1 MAIFL
6 PKIKKNFFDD
16 SLTFEKM
23 YDAFIRARENKS
35 NKSDVMFFEEKTEEN
50 IVKLIKE
57 LQSGT
62 YRIGK
67 YTEFYVYKPKKR
79 VIKTLPFRDRV
90 VHQWYVYEFI
100 IPKIVPIFIQ
110 DSNACIK
117 TRGTHNAVRTVGK
130 YMRRARKHFGDYYVL
145 KMDIRKYFYT
155 IDPNILMSILKKYFG
170 DKKFLD
176 LSEKLIFEKG
186 VDKGIPIGNYT
197 SQYFANLY
205 LHELDNYIKHEL
217 KVKYYVRFMDDFVLL
232 VENKEVAKEIYIKI
246 EKFLETN
253 LKLELNPKSKYY
265 PYKMGI
271 DFCGYRI
278 FHTHKLVRN
287 RSKKNMLKKIKLW
300 NKLHR
305 ENNLDYEAVKKSIK
319 SWKGHIKHANSYNL
333 ESIYLE
339 KIEFKDKLESEK
351 YHMSSE
357 FKKDVL
363 QNLTND
369 EKVSI
374 LHDLMKEDKD
384 IKTKVYLAT
393 MVKYS
398 RVNTNKIASS
408 IYKMLNPLDNDDVID
423 FTINGGYDF
432 SIEHDASFDMLNYL
446 LDDHFIYLN
455 KFKELK
461 IKDVYQK
468 YLFGILKGIQRYLFE
483 SNSESVH
490 IFQDDLNVIGS
501 NLFYEWKEFIDNA
514 DEIKRAELTIR
525 GWYGYDF

>member
-6 PKIKKNFFDD
+6 PKIRKNFFDE

-23 YDAFIRARENKS
+23 YDAFIRARKNKS
-35 NKSDVMFFEEKTEEN
+35 SKLDVMLFEEHVEKN

-57 LQSGT
+57 LQNGT

-67 YTEFYVYKPKKR
+67 YIEFHVCEPKKR

-100 IPKIVPIFIQ
+100 IPKIVPIFIH

-117 TRGTHNAVRTVGK
+117 TRGTHNAVRSVSK

-145 KMDIRKYFYT
+145 KMDISKYFYT
-155 IDPNILMSILKKYFG
+155 IDPDILMSILKKYFG

-176 LSEKLIFEKG
+176 LSEKLIYEKG

-197 SQYFANLY
+197 SQYFANIY
-205 LHELDNYIKHEL
+205 LNELDYYVKHEL

-232 VENKEVAKEIYIKI
+232 VENKEVAKTLYSKI

-300 NKLHR
+300 NKLQR

-351 YHMSSE
+351 YHMSRD

-363 QNLTND
+363 LKLTND

-374 LHDLMKEDKD
+374 LHDLMKEDTD
-384 IKTKVYLAT
+384 LIQKVYLMAII
-393 MVKYS
+393 KYS
-398 RVNTNKIASS
+398 KVNSSKIASN
-408 IYKMLNPLDNDDVID
+408 IYKMLNSLNNDDVIEFSNSRD
-423 FTINGGYDF
+423 YDF
-432 SIEHDASFDMLNYL
+432 SNEHDASLDMINFL
-446 LDDHFIYLN
+446 LEDHFIYLN

-461 IKDVYQK
+461 IKDAYQK
-468 YLFGILKGIQRYLFE
+468 YLFE

>member
-1 MAIFL
+1 M
-6 PKIKKNFFDD
+6 PKIKKNFFYKN
-16 SLTFEKM
+16 LIFNNM
-23 YDAFIRARENKS
+23 HAAYIRARENKS
-35 NKSDVMFFEEKTEEN
+35 DKTDVMFFGDELEKN
-50 IVKLIKE
+50 IVNLIKE
-57 LQSGT
+57 IRNGT
-62 YRIGK
+62 YEIGL
-67 YTEFYVYKPKKR
+67 YREFKVYEPKER
-79 VIKTLPFRDRV
+79 VIKSLPFRDRV
-90 VHQWYVYEFI
+90 VHQWYVHEFI
-100 IPKIVPIFIQ
+100 IPTLVPKFIY
-110 DSNACIK
+110 DSYACITTK
-117 TRGTHNAVRTVGK
+117 GTHRAVRRVN
-130 YMRRARKHFGDYYVL
+130 YFMRKARAEYGNYYILKMDIKKFFYSIDPKILMTILSKHFGDKL
-145 KMDIRKYFYT
+145 
-155 IDPNILMSILKKYFG
+155 
-170 DKKFLD
+170 FLQ
-176 LSEKLIFEKG
+176 LSERLIFEKG

-205 LHELDNYIKHEL
+205 LHELDMYIKHEL
-217 KVKYYVRFMDDFVLL
+217 KVKYYVRYMDDFVLL
-232 VENKEVAKEIYIKI
+232 VENKFVAKKLLSKI

-253 LKLELNPKSKYY
+253 LKLKLNPKSRYY
-265 PYKMGI
+265 PCNIGV

-278 FHTHKLVRN
+278 FHTHILVRN
-287 RSKKNMLKKIKLW
+287 RSKKQMRKKIKVW
-300 NKLHR
+300 NKLY
-305 ENNLDYEAVKKSIK
+305 EEKNLNIEVVRASIS
-319 SWKGHIKHANSYNL
+319 SWKGHISHANSFNL
-333 ESIYLE
+333 EKNYLN
-339 KIEFKDKLESEK
+339 KMAFKNLITGKSSFLADKELRK
-351 YHMSSE
+351 N
-357 FKKDVL
+357 VL

-384 IKTKVYLAT
+384 IKTKVYLAA

-446 LDDHFIYLN
+446 LDDHFIYLI

-468 YLFGILKGIQRYLFE
+468 YLFCILKGIQRYLFE